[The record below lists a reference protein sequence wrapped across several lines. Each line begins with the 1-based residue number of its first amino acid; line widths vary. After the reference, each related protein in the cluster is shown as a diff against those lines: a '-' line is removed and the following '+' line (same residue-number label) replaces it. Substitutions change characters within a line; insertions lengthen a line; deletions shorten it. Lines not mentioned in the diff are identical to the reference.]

1 MTADGTISRE
11 VAEAAFVTIRMALG
25 LALVIVLA
33 ICVRRAILTFAGAG
47 YRHLGRR
54 KWRLAGANVL
64 AVVLLELAR
73 APVERMLTGLA
84 GAIGPVVVI
93 PDPQWL
99 GAALIGLYHTGA
111 AALTLVL
118 TIQLVGAL
126 HWGVE
131 ARRDVWRARIGP
143 AQAAGAA
150 RDFRAEL
157 LDAVGWLNRAVRTV
171 LLTGLLLSFLTVAL
185 RFFPRTAPVVD
196 AVRLYLAE
204 PARTIG
210 LAIAQYLPNLG
221 YLTVIG
227 FLGWLALRLLRHM
240 FSALGSG
247 NLVIRGFLP
256 EWAEPTYKLSRTLL
270 LLFLLMVSFPYL
282 PGAGAQFFQ
291 GFTVFVGALLTL
303 GSAGAIGNIVAG
315 TVLTYTRAFHV
326 GDRVRLGET
335 YGVVIEKT
343 LLVTRVRTIDN
354 EEVTIPNGTVL
365 AGAVVN
371 YSARATAGGL
381 VLTVRAGIGYDV
393 DWRTVHRLMQEG
405 AAQTEHILADP
416 APQVWQK
423 DLGDYAVH
431 YELRA
436 STNRPEAMLEIRSA
450 LCRNVLDAFNRAGV
464 EIMTPSILA
473 HRDASGLA
481 IPQDAFPQRS
491 PRRGIAVEVD
501 GRG

>member
-150 RDFRAEL
+150 RD
-157 LDAVGWLNRAVRTV
+157 RTV

-282 PGAGAQFFQ
+282 PGAGAQFFP
-291 GFTVFVGALLTL
+291 VFVGALVTL

-393 DWRTVHRLMQEG
+393 DWRTVHRLMHEG